1 LHIAGEGCFLFLVAH
16 FERSRFDLNGLV
28 AILRKSLHRIR
39 HALHRALRSGVT
51 AHDQRE
57 RKGGV
62 PGATGDP
69 ANRGAARRRDH
80 HRFHFVLAAL
90 LDEDR
95 VLPGRAAGSG
105 AGGSAAGWAVAP
117 VVSKWSKCI
126 TTLPSNVITSPFPVI

>member
-1 LHIAGEGCFLFLVAH
+1 
-16 FERSRFDLNGLV
+16 
-28 AILRKSLHRIR
+28 
-39 HALHRALRSGVT
+39 RALRSGVT

-69 ANRGAARRRDH
+69 ANRGAARRRYH

-126 TTLPSNVITSPFPVI
+126 TTLPSNVITSPFPVILIRSEVIVPLVSLTSTCSSDVTTPFAISTKACVRRAS